1 MKNLIA
7 LFIIICLFACQ
18 TNSNKKKETKASNQ
32 WVSLFNGESFDGWH
46 IYNGG
51 SPYGA
56 WSIEDQAMKFSP
68 NNKKEGDPVMNLVSD
83 KSFSNFELSLEWKIS
98 EAGNSGIFWGVIE
111 TLDYSEPYYTGPE
124 IQVLDMGDPK
134 YDPAAEKE
142 KEYYEAGALYDLVK
156 PSQQVAKPAGMWN
169 HVLLHIDH
177 NNNHGH
183 VVLNDVKI
191 VEFPVHGETW
201 EKMISES
208 KFSEWK
214 EFGISKVGKIGL
226 QDHGNTVWYRNIKIK
241 ELE

>member
-98 EAGNSGIFWGVIE
+98 EAGNSGIFWGVQE
-111 TLDYSEPYYTGPE
+111 GENLSKPYLTAPE
-124 IQVLDMGDPK
+124 IQIIDNERHPD
-134 YDPAAEKE
+134 AKE
-142 KEYYEAGALYDLVK
+142 KPKFHQAGAVYDLVEPTK
-156 PSQQVAKPAGMWN
+156 DVCNPAGQWN
-169 HVLLHIDH
+169 HFLLTIDH
-177 NNNHGH
+177 NKNQGS
-183 VVLNDVKI
+183 VLLNGTKI
-191 VEFPVHGETW
+191 NEFPLSGEKW
-201 EKMISES
+201 ESLIAKS
-208 KFSEWK
+208 KFSDECEYK
-214 EFGISKVGKIGL
+214 RFARLKSGKISL
-226 QDHGNTVWYRNIKIK
+226 QDHGNKVSFRNIKIRR
-241 ELE
+241 L